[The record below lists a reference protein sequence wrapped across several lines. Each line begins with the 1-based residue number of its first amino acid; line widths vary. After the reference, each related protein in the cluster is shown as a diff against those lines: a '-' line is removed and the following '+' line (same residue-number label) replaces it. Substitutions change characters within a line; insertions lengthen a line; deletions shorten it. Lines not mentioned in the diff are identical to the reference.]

1 MRSERT
7 PPRVYLAA
15 FTRPNTRLGAAAS
28 HHLVR
33 VRRLRSGDPVEVF
46 DGKGRVWSA
55 VVGEASAKACGLK
68 IGALLSETPPPAA
81 RIELAVAL
89 LKGDAMDR
97 VLRTATELGVDSI
110 RPLFCERSQVGRTQA
125 ASRHEHGLRI
135 LISAAEQC
143 RRAHLPQLH
152 PALGF
157 NEFLDQSEPADCLLM
172 RPGAP
177 ALPLGL
183 PYRSRTLLIG
193 PEGGWTD
200 AEIGYAEQLGIRA
213 FGLGELI
220 LRAETA
226 PLAALAALR
235 HAWGWR

>member
-1 MRSERT
+1 MRSEAS
-7 PPRVYLAA
+7 PPRVHLDDVPQSSAVLSA
-15 FTRPNTRLGAAAS
+15 SAS

-33 VRRLRSGDPVEVF
+33 VRRLRKGDPVEVF
-46 DGKGRVWSA
+46 DGAGRVWSA
-55 VVGEASAKACGLK
+55 VVDDASAQACALK
-68 IGALLSETPPPAA
+68 IGPLLSETAPPAA
-81 RIELAVAL
+81 PIELAVAV

-97 VLRTATELGVDSI
+97 MLRAATELGVDAI
-110 RPLFCERSQVGRTQA
+110 RPLLSGRSQVGRERA
-125 ASRHEHGLRI
+125 DSRREHWRRI

-152 PALGF
+152 PAQAF
-157 NEFLDQSEPADCLLM
+157 DDFLDQSDPADCLLL

-177 ALPLGL
+177 ALPVRL
-183 PYRSRTLLIG
+183 PHRATTLLIG

-200 AEIGYAEQLGIRA
+200 AESQRAEQLGIRA